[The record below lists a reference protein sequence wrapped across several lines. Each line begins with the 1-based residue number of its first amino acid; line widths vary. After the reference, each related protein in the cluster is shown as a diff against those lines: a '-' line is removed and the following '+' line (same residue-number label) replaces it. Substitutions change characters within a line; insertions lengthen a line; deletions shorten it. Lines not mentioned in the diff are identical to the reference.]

1 MFGDKL
7 LISPK
12 RGDPSEPVLERAIE
26 HTFKMY
32 EAGK

>member
-26 HTFKMY
+26 YTFKMY